1 MMNAMTKNS
10 SKSENLTEVPTDV
23 PSEIDDFQYHSSEQK
38 KSPQLSHRGLTIM
51 LSFMCLVPVVTI
63 LVLWNY
69 LPPVFEGQLN
79 ASVTAQNL
87 PGADFYSIDYYDR
100 PPVEGGEIT
109 IFNHSDV
116 DWTHLNI
123 QVNGNYQVY
132 DVEPIPAQGKKVFEL
147 SRFLN
152 RTGARFSL
160 QFNELERVRIYAR
173 RPTKDRATYYQA
185 FETQNPIPER
195 YVPVALLLG
204 VFGVLLLIAAFIF
217 VKLGATASAS

>member
-1 MMNAMTKNS
+1 MTNAMTKNS
-10 SKSENLTEVPTDV
+10 SASKNLTQASPNVS
-23 PSEIDDFQYHSSEQK
+23 SESSDFQFHSSEQQ

-51 LSFMCLVPVVTI
+51 LSIMCLVPVVTI

-69 LPPVFEGQLN
+69 LPPVFEGQLE

-87 PGADFYSIDYYDR
+87 PGADFYGVEYYKR
-100 PPVEGGEIT
+100 PPVEGGEI
-109 IFNHSDV
+109 IVYNQSDV

-132 DVEPIPAQGKKVFEL
+132 DKETIPAHGEKVYEL

-173 RPTKDRATYYQA
+173 RPTKDRATYYQS
-185 FETQNPIPER
+185 FETENPVSKR
-195 YVPVALLLG
+195 YFPVTLLLVVFAALLL
-204 VFGVLLLIAAFIF
+204 VAARIF
-217 VKLGATASAS
+217 VKLGAAGSAA